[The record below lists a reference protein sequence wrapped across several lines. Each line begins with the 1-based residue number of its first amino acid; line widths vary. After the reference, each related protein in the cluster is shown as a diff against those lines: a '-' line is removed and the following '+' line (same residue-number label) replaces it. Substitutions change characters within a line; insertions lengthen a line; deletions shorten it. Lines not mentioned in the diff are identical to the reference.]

1 MAVVTVAA
9 YAAEATVLEHAWTRS
24 AWGGG
29 RCGPAG
35 PGVSAA
41 AGAALAT
48 LHRRLSGV
56 ILVPIVQNKEETFFF
71 FPFSLWGD
79 IIVHKPHH
87 AEYGWI
93 YDHGTFL
100 K

>member
-1 MAVVTVAA
+1 MGAA
-9 YAAEATVLEHAWTRS
+9 SSCCDVMRRHTGALT
-24 AWGGG
+24 
-29 RCGPAG
+29 
-35 PGVSAA
+35 PGQSDH
-41 AGAALAT
+41 AALAK
-48 LHRRLSGV
+48 LYRRLSGV
-56 ILVPIVQNKEETFFF
+56 ILVPIVQNKEEKKNAFLNFF

-87 AEYGWI
+87 AEYEWI

>member
-71 FPFSLWGD
+71 SPFLCGVTSLYTNLIMQNMDGYM
-79 IIVHKPHH
+79 ITVH
-87 AEYGWI
+87 
-93 YDHGTFL
+93 F
-100 K
+100 